1 MANPCRICSNSDWS
15 DRASDWARQGASD
28 REVARRLGI
37 DKSLV
42 TRHRQRHILAPLR
55 HQLAIAG
62 KGDIPRRE
70 RTQLAQVAAADTPT
84 PGQITAAFLSLDG
97 IATDLRLTCDR
108 LERQASGAEQDG
120 QRGVVAALSQAQI
133 RSAETRARLSGIGA
147 YAPSRITEVPAK
159 EKFSIVIQFSS
170 GRSEEISVLPSP
182 TTIDGEV
189 SDEDRGPP
197 DC

>member
-1 MANPCRICSNSDWS
+1 MANPCRICSNSDWF

-55 HQLAIAG
+55 HQLAIAS
-62 KGDIPRRE
+62 KGDGPRRE
-70 RTQLAQVAAADTPT
+70 RAQLAEAAAADTPT
-84 PGQITAAFLSLDG
+84 PGQLTAAFLSLDG
-97 IATDLRLTCDR
+97 IAADLRLTCDR

-120 QRGVVAALSQAQI
+120 QRVVVAALSQAQI
-133 RSAETRARLSGIGA
+133 RSIETRAKLGGH
-147 YAPSRITEVPAK
+147 APPRTTEVPPR
-159 EKFSIVIQFSS
+159 EKYSIVIQFSS
-170 GRSEEISVLPSP
+170 GQSEEISVLPSP

-189 SDEDRGPP
+189 SDADWGQL